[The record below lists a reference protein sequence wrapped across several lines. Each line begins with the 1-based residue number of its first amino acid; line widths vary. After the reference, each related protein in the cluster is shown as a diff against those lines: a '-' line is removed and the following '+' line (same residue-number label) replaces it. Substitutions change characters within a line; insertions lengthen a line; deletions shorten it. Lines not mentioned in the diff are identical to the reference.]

1 MEKITI
7 PIEIIL
13 LTLLQI
19 LISIA
24 LSFKYPMFLFLLIP
38 SILILFPRNWIR
50 IISSI
55 MYLFALSLSITVFI
69 YSLIAIENKIGQPIL
84 VITASLAFTGFFMY
98 LITDL
103 LFRSK
108 IKNFYIKGSRS
119 ELLSEIKI
127 PTQWICSKCN
137 SKIRYSICCWN
148 CGEAK
153 PGTETKADDLSNSIK
168 KIKKGKL

>member
-1 MEKITI
+1 MKKILI

-19 LISIA
+19 FISIA
-24 LSFKYPMFLFLLIP
+24 LSFKYPVFLFLLIP

-50 IISSI
+50 IISLV
-55 MYLFALSLSITVFI
+55 MYFFALSLSVTVFI

-84 VITASLAFTGFFMY
+84 VITASLAFAVFFIY

-108 IKNFYIKGSRS
+108 IKNFYIEGSRS
-119 ELLSEIKI
+119 GLLIGTEI
-127 PTQWICSKCN
+127 PTQWICPKCN
-137 SKIRYSICCWN
+137 SKIRYSIRCWN

-168 KIKKGKL
+168 